1 MQILKSFFK
10 ALGCGIKFINTYFKT
25 FVLLL
30 IVIWILMPSANSSS
44 NLANLERI
52 DLKGEIFDSSA
63 VLEKIINAKN
73 DSNIK
78 GVLFVIDSPGG
89 AFAPSMELALAIKDL
104 KIKKPVLVYAS
115 GTMASGS
122 YLAGVGANKILANP
136 ASFIG
141 SIGVIMQGADLSGLA
156 NKLGI
161 KEQTIQAGEFKSAGT
176 FARAWN
182 ENERNFL
189 QGLIDQSYD
198 LFTGFVAKE
207 RALDLNKKDQWA
219 NARVFLAAKAKEL
232 GLIDELS
239 NYENAKKE
247 LEKLANVSNPVWKE
261 EDKIDKFLNRL
272 EGQTSSLISKS
283 LIEIAYKTNSSFI
296 NARIKYINIFI

>member
-30 IVIWILMPSANSSS
+30 IIIWILMPSANSSS

-247 LEKLANVSNPVWKE
+247 LEKLANVSNPIWKE

-272 EGQTSSLISKS
+272 EGQASSLISKS
-283 LIEIAYKTNSSFI
+283 LIEIAYKTNSSFV
-296 NARIKYINIFI
+296 NAR

>member
-30 IVIWILMPSANSSS
+30 IIIWILIPSANSSS

-219 NARVFLAAKAKEL
+219 NARVFLAAKAKKL
-232 GLIDELS
+232 GLIDGLS

-272 EGQTSSLISKS
+272 EGQASSLISKS
-283 LIEIAYKTNSSFI
+283 LIEIAYKTNSGFI
-296 NARIKYINIFI
+296 NAR

>member
-261 EDKIDKFLNRL
+261 ENKIDKFLNRL
-272 EGQTSSLISKS
+272 EGQASNLISKS
-283 LIEIAYKTNSSFI
+283 LIEIAYKANSSFI
-296 NARIKYINIFI
+296 NAR

>member
-52 DLKGEIFDSSA
+52 DLKGEIFDRSA

-207 RALDLNKKDQWA
+207 RALELNKKDQWA

-272 EGQTSSLISKS
+272 EGQASNLISKS

-296 NARIKYINIFI
+296 NAR

>member
-1 MQILKSFFK
+1 
-10 ALGCGIKFINTYFKT
+10 YFKT

-30 IVIWILMPSANSSS
+30 IIIWILMPSANSSS

-272 EGQTSSLISKS
+272 EGQASSLISKS

-296 NARIKYINIFI
+296 NAR

>member
-10 ALGCGIKFINTYFKT
+10 ALGYGIKFINTYFKT

-30 IVIWILMPSANSSS
+30 IVIWILIPSANSSS

-296 NARIKYINIFI
+296 

>member
-30 IVIWILMPSANSSS
+30 IVIWILIPSANSSS

-232 GLIDELS
+232 GLIDELG

-261 EDKIDKFLNRL
+261 EYKIDKFLNRL

-296 NARIKYINIFI
+296 NAR

>member
-261 EDKIDKFLNRL
+261 DKIDKFLNRL

-296 NARIKYINIFI
+296 NAR

>member
-30 IVIWILMPSANSSS
+30 IVIWILTPSANSSS

-296 NARIKYINIFI
+296 NAR

>member
-30 IVIWILMPSANSSS
+30 IVIWILIPSANSSS

-136 ASFIG
+136 ASFMG

-219 NARVFLAAKAKEL
+219 NARVFLAAKAKEF

-296 NARIKYINIFI
+296 NAR

>member
-78 GVLFVIDSPGG
+78 GVLFVVDSPGG

-283 LIEIAYKTNSSFI
+283 LIEIVYKTNSSFI
-296 NARIKYINIFI
+296 SAR

>member
-30 IVIWILMPSANSSS
+30 IIIWILIPSANSSS

-89 AFAPSMELALAIKDL
+89 AFAPSMELALAIEDL

-272 EGQTSSLISKS
+272 EGQASSLISKS

-296 NARIKYINIFI
+296 NAR

>member
-52 DLKGEIFDSSA
+52 DLKGEIFDSST

-182 ENERNFL
+182 ENEKNFL

-239 NYENAKKE
+239 NYESAKKE
-247 LEKLANVSNPVWKE
+247 LEKLTNVSNPVWKE

-283 LIEIAYKTNSSFI
+283 LIETAYKTNSSFI
-296 NARIKYINIFI
+296 NAR

>member
-122 YLAGVGANKILANP
+122 YLAGVGVNKILANP

-296 NARIKYINIFI
+296 SAR

>member
-30 IVIWILMPSANSSS
+30 IVIWILIPSANSSS

-272 EGQTSSLISKS
+272 EGQASSLISKS

-296 NARIKYINIFI
+296 NAR

>member
-10 ALGCGIKFINTYFKT
+10 ALGRGIKFINTYFKT

-30 IVIWILMPSANSSS
+30 IVIWILMPSVNSSS

-78 GVLFVIDSPGG
+78 GVLFVVDSPGG

-261 EDKIDKFLNRL
+261 ENKIDKFLNRL
-272 EGQTSSLISKS
+272 EGQASNLISKS
-283 LIEIAYKTNSSFI
+283 LIEIA
-296 NARIKYINIFI
+296 

>member
-63 VLEKIINAKN
+63 VLEKIINTKN

-296 NARIKYINIFI
+296 SAR

>member
-141 SIGVIMQGADLSGLA
+141 SIGVIMEGADLSGLA

-198 LFTGFVAKE
+198 LFTGFVVKE

-296 NARIKYINIFI
+296 NAR

>member
-10 ALGCGIKFINTYFKT
+10 VLGCGIKFINTYFKT

-52 DLKGEIFDSSA
+52 DLKGEIFNSSA

-247 LEKLANVSNPVWKE
+247 LEKLANVSNPIWKE

-272 EGQTSSLISKS
+272 EGQASSLISKS
-283 LIEIAYKTNSSFI
+283 LIEIAYKINSSFI
-296 NARIKYINIFI
+296 NAR

>member
-44 NLANLERI
+44 NLSNLERI

-78 GVLFVIDSPGG
+78 GVLFIIDSPGG

-272 EGQTSSLISKS
+272 EGQVSSLISKS

-296 NARIKYINIFI
+296 NAR

>member
-30 IVIWILMPSANSSS
+30 IVIWILMPSVNSSS

-198 LFTGFVAKE
+198 LFTGFVVKE

-296 NARIKYINIFI
+296 NAR

>member
-30 IVIWILMPSANSSS
+30 IVIWILIPSANSSS

-283 LIEIAYKTNSSFI
+283 LI
-296 NARIKYINIFI
+296 

>member
-296 NARIKYINIFI
+296 NAR

>member
-73 DSNIK
+73 DNNIK

-182 ENERNFL
+182 ENEKNFL

-272 EGQTSSLISKS
+272 EGQTSSLISKN

-296 NARIKYINIFI
+296 NAR

>member
-30 IVIWILMPSANSSS
+30 IIIWILIPSANSSS

-136 ASFIG
+136 ASFMG

-232 GLIDELS
+232 GLIDGLS

-272 EGQTSSLISKS
+272 EGQASSLISKS

-296 NARIKYINIFI
+296 NAR

>member
-232 GLIDELS
+232 GLIDELG
-239 NYENAKKE
+239 NYENAKKK

-272 EGQTSSLISKS
+272 EGQASSLISKS

-296 NARIKYINIFI
+296 NAR

>member
-52 DLKGEIFDSSA
+52 DLKGEIFDSSE

-247 LEKLANVSNPVWKE
+247 LEKLANVSNPIWKE

-272 EGQTSSLISKS
+272 EGQVSSLISKS

-296 NARIKYINIFI
+296 NAR

>member
-52 DLKGEIFDSSA
+52 DLKGAIFDSSA

-141 SIGVIMQGADLSGLA
+141 SIGVIMQGVDLSGLA

-198 LFTGFVAKE
+198 LFTGFIAKE

-272 EGQTSSLISKS
+272 EGQASNLISKS

-296 NARIKYINIFI
+296 NAR

>member
-30 IVIWILMPSANSSS
+30 IVIWILMPGANSSS

-104 KIKKPVLVYAS
+104 KIKKPALVYAS

-247 LEKLANVSNPVWKE
+247 LEKLANVSNPIWKE

-272 EGQTSSLISKS
+272 EGQASSLISKS
-283 LIEIAYKTNSSFI
+283 LIEIAYKTNSGFI
-296 NARIKYINIFI
+296 NAR

>member
-30 IVIWILMPSANSSS
+30 IVIWILIPSANSSS

-78 GVLFVIDSPGG
+78 GVFFVIDSPGG

-296 NARIKYINIFI
+296 NAR

>member
-78 GVLFVIDSPGG
+78 GVLFVVDFPGG

-182 ENERNFL
+182 ENERNF
-189 QGLIDQSYD
+189 Y
-198 LFTGFVAKE
+198 
-207 RALDLNKKDQWA
+207 
-219 NARVFLAAKAKEL
+219 RV
-232 GLIDELS
+232 
-239 NYENAKKE
+239 
-247 LEKLANVSNPVWKE
+247 
-261 EDKIDKFLNRL
+261 
-272 EGQTSSLISKS
+272 
-283 LIEIAYKTNSSFI
+283 
-296 NARIKYINIFI
+296 

>member
-30 IVIWILMPSANSSS
+30 IVIWILIPSANLSS

-232 GLIDELS
+232 GLIDELG

-296 NARIKYINIFI
+296 NAR

>member
-30 IVIWILMPSANSSS
+30 IVIWILIPSANSSS

-296 NARIKYINIFI
+296 

>member
-30 IVIWILMPSANSSS
+30 IVIWILMPSVNSSS
-44 NLANLERI
+44 NLVNLERI

-296 NARIKYINIFI
+296 NAR

>member
-1 MQILKSFFK
+1 MQNLKSFFK

-30 IVIWILMPSANSSS
+30 IVIWILIPSANSSS

-232 GLIDELS
+232 GLIDELG

-296 NARIKYINIFI
+296 NAR

>member
-30 IVIWILMPSANSSS
+30 IIIWILIPSANSSS

-52 DLKGEIFDSSA
+52 DLKGKIFDSSA

-232 GLIDELS
+232 GLIDGLS

-272 EGQTSSLISKS
+272 EGQASSLISKS

-296 NARIKYINIFI
+296 NAR

>member
-1 MQILKSFFK
+1 
-10 ALGCGIKFINTYFKT
+10 KT

-30 IVIWILMPSANSSS
+30 IVIWILIPSANSSS

-296 NARIKYINIFI
+296 NAR

>member
-30 IVIWILMPSANSSS
+30 IIIWILMPSANSSS

-272 EGQTSSLISKS
+272 EGQASSLISKS
-283 LIEIAYKTNSSFI
+283 LIEIAYKTNSNFI
-296 NARIKYINIFI
+296 NAR